1 MISSTLSYHTMHKLI
16 LMNKNRYHVH
26 GNNTNEQN
34 KNKYNTMNHVGAIIE
49 IVKAYPCAN

>member
-1 MISSTLSYHTMHKLI
+1 
-16 LMNKNRYHVH
+16 MNKNRYHVH